1 MNRLRIFFL
10 LAALFALATAFAA
23 CGSEDSGSPQ
33 AVLDNATFK
42 GAKSGNL
49 DLTLAV
55 DAKGPEGGNLDVSLS
70 GPFQDEGEGQP
81 PRLSLAIDAKGDLS
95 GEQIDFE
102 GGLVLLP
109 SKAYVNYEG
118 VDYEVDPTTFS
129 FVKSALEE
137 AQKEGGQASDVTAC
151 QEAASELEVADFVE
165 NLSDEGSAKVGGTS
179 TTTITGD
186 LDVPGA
192 LDSLVELSNE
202 PACESQLSEVEGGPF
217 ALTDEGVEE
226 AKSQLEGAVKSAP
239 VEIDVGDDDIVRK
252 VTTQLEIE
260 PEEAGTGPEQMT
272 IDFDLTL
279 TGVNEEQSIVAPSK
293 AKPLNDLFLK
303 LKVNPIEL
311 LGLLEGGEG
320 AGGLG
325 DVLDQIGGGSGDS
338 SSGDT
343 GDGQSYTECLQGA
356 RSAADIQ
363 KCGSKLG

>member
-1 MNRLRIFFL
+1 MNRLRIFIL
-10 LAALFALATAFAA
+10 LAALFALATTFAA
-23 CGSEDSGSPQ
+23 CGSEDSGSPE

-42 GAKSGNL
+42 GAESGDI
-49 DLTLAV
+49 DLSLSV
-55 DAKGPEGGNLDVSLS
+55 DAKGPEGGDLDVSLS
-70 GPFQDEGEGQP
+70 GPFQSGGKGQP
-81 PRLSLAIDAKGDLS
+81 PRLSLTMDAKGDLS

-109 SKAYVNYEG
+109 NKAYVNYEG

-129 FVKSALEE
+129 FVKSAIEE

-165 NLSDEGSAKVGGTS
+165 NLSDDGSAKVGGTS
-179 TTTITGD
+179 TTKVTGD

-202 PACESQLSEVEGGPF
+202 PACESQLSQVEGPF

-226 AKSQLEGAVKSAP
+226 AKSQLEDAVKSAP
-239 VEIDVGDDDIVRK
+239 VEVDVGDDDIVRK
-252 VTTQLEIE
+252 VATQLEIE
-260 PEEAGTGPEQMT
+260 PEEAGTGPEQIA

-311 LGLLEGGEG
+311 LGLLEGGGGG
-320 AGGLG
+320 AGALG
-325 DVLDQIGGGSGDS
+325 DLLGKVGGGSSGSGSGS
-338 SSGDT
+338 S
-343 GDGQSYTECLQGA
+343 QSYTECLQGA

>member
-1 MNRLRIFFL
+1 MNRLRIAILFVSL
-10 LAALFALATAFAA
+10 LALATAFAA
-23 CGSEDSGSPQ
+23 CGSEDSDSPE

-42 GAKSGNL
+42 GAESGDL
-49 DLTLAV
+49 DLSLSV
-55 DAKGPEGGNLDVSLS
+55 DAKGPEGGNLDVKLS
-70 GPFQDEGEGQP
+70 GPFQDGGKGQP
-81 PRLSLAIDAKGDLS
+81 PRLSLTMDAKGDLS

-129 FVKSALEE
+129 FVKSAIEE
-137 AQKEGGQASDVTAC
+137 AQKEGGQASDVAAC

-165 NLSDEGSAKVGGTS
+165 NISDDGSAKVGGTS
-179 TTTITGD
+179 TTNITGD

-192 LDSLVELSNE
+192 LDSLVDLSNE
-202 PACESQLSEVEGGPF
+202 PACESQLSEVEGPF

-239 VEIDVGDDDIVRK
+239 VEVEVGDDDIVRK
-252 VTTQLEIE
+252 VSTQLDIE
-260 PEEAGTGPEQMT
+260 PEEGGTGPEQIT

-279 TGVNEEQSIVAPSK
+279 TGVNKEQSIVAPSK

-311 LGLLEGGEG
+311 LGLLEGEEG

-338 SSGDT
+338 SSGDS
-343 GDGQSYTECLQGA
+343 GDSQSYTECLQGA